1 MFLKTTTPNLF
12 SQLSNGKKPGLINEF
27 ILSMNNFSDSA
38 LVSYYEAMIL
48 RPDNTELLKTTA
60 LSVLFVMRK
69 FDNAIPLQDGM
80 KLSLL
85 PEKSYIHV
93 LHQSGH
99 LGMLAEEEKSNQL
112 LYKFLSET

>member
-1 MFLKTTTPNLF
+1 
-12 SQLSNGKKPGLINEF
+12 
-27 ILSMNNFSDSA
+27 MNNFSDSA
-38 LVSYYEAMIL
+38 LVSYYDAMMQ

-60 LSVLFVMRK
+60 LPVLFVMGE
-69 FDNAIPLQDGM
+69 FDNTIPLQDGL

-99 LGMLAEEEKSNQL
+99 LGMLEEEEKSNQL